1 MLFEKNG
8 DRCQGD
14 PKRCF
19 IGEQMPSHTEYVAP
33 LSVSVFLIGEEMPS
47 QTECGAPLSVRTSFA
62 TPIDPRNLSG
72 DVR

>member
-1 MLFEKNG
+1 MLCEKNG

-14 PKRCF
+14 PKALFHWRANRIWSSPLSEDIAMQC
-19 IGEQMPSHTEYVAP
+19 IGEQMPS
-33 LSVSVFLIGEEMPS
+33 
-47 QTECGAPLSVRTSFA
+47 QTESGAPLSVRTSFA